1 MTKEEADESY
11 WDYQPVILVLD
22 DGTSIFPMSDDE
34 GNSAGSLYHCGGAIN
49 HTSNE
54 VLIMNKE
61 FTEFKSDV
69 LKELSELIKITG
81 DPFLMRTKRSVEN
94 DRYNNDIN
102 EYVLSEE
109 VPQNVLTFL

>member
-1 MTKEEADESY
+1 MSSWWRAR
-11 WDYQPVILVLD
+11 DY
-22 DGTSIFPMSDDE
+22 
-34 GNSAGSLYHCGGAIN
+34 
-49 HTSNE
+49 TSNE
-54 VLIMNKE
+54 EIMNKE

-102 EYVLSEE
+102 EYVLSGGSPTEC
-109 VPQNVLTFL
+109 VDLLISLDGRGNLTDF

>member
-1 MTKEEADESY
+1 MSSWRRARDYTSDEE
-11 WDYQPVILVLD
+11 
-22 DGTSIFPMSDDE
+22 
-34 GNSAGSLYHCGGAIN
+34 
-49 HTSNE
+49 
-54 VLIMNKE
+54 IMNKE

-102 EYVLSEE
+102 EYVLSGGTPTEC
-109 VPQNVLTFL
+109 VDLLISLDGHGNLTEF

>member
-1 MTKEEADESY
+1 MTK
-11 WDYQPVILVLD
+11 
-22 DGTSIFPMSDDE
+22 
-34 GNSAGSLYHCGGAIN
+34 N
-49 HTSNE
+49 
-54 VLIMNKE
+54 E

-102 EYVLSEE
+102 EVC
-109 VPQNVLTFL
+109 TFWRKSFRMC